1 MRAPQL
7 LLPVSALILFGCA
20 SVPPIDAV
28 AARPAPPAAIRF
40 GVDTFAFPN
49 ESRSK
54 NRGKPDLYA
63 NYCFVMVRAVTQ
75 FHRSTT
81 PPSRSLTYLPLR
93 RSRS

>member
-1 MRAPQL
+1 MRAARRL
-7 LLPVSALILFGCA
+7 LLLSALILFGCA

-54 NRGKPDLYA
+54 NWGKPNLYA
-63 NYCFVMVRAVTQ
+63 NYCFVMARAVN
-75 FHRSTT
+75 
-81 PPSRSLTYLPLR
+81 SRAGVDEIEW
-93 RSRS
+93 